1 MFSSGVQR
9 EARRIQSL
17 VDPWFLCSDR
27 SVRPVQGQEI
37 EENWWPYLC
46 LQMCRHSL
54 EHSSILLVFLYVA
67 LWHRIRSGGCR
78 GRLKTPIPGGPLVP
92 VS

>member
-37 EENWWPYLC
+37 EEKWLSYLF
-46 LQMCRHSL
+46 LQVCRHSL
-54 EHSSILLVFLYVA
+54 ETSSLLLVFLHVV
-67 LWHRIRSGGCR
+67 LWHKISSGCS
-78 GRLKTPIPGGPLVP
+78 GRLKTPIPGSPLVP